1 MSLTETA
8 KELKSLNT
16 NKTFYSSDIP
26 TKILKQNIDFFSFF
40 ILSYVNKLISSST
53 FPSIL
58 KLSDITSVYEKVS
71 QYEKS
76 NYQPISILP
85 NLLKIFENFLYDQI
99 SSFLK
104 IGFQNG
110 FNRQGCLVEMIEKNL
125 KITISRS

>member
-104 IGFQNG
+104 IFSLNIK
-110 FNRQGCLVEMIEKNL
+110 LVSKMALIDKVA
-125 KITISRS
+125 